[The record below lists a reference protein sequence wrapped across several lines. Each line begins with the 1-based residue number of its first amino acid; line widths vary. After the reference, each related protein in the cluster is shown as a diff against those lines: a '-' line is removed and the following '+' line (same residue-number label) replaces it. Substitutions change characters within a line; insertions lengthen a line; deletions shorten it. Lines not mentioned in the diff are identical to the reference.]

1 MVTEIETG
9 TETGI
14 TAKTGERMETRTT
27 GTQTGR
33 NDPEDTGEREN
44 AGRKGSAEKTVTV
57 FGLGFVGLT
66 TALGFA
72 ETGCKVFGVD
82 VDTERKESLR
92 SGTVPFHEPHM
103 EEVLK
108 KHLDRNFYVTDDLSE
123 AVGESTYI
131 FYCVGTPYGADGSAD
146 LTYLFSAIDSTLEMI
161 QDEKFRVLVTKSTI
175 PPSTTSEKILPFIKE
190 KIKNTSVKEECLGVA
205 NNPEFLREGHCWEDF
220 MEADRI
226 VLGVNDE
233 KSKALLTELY
243 EPMGIPIKCVSHST
257 GEFIKYLSNTLLAA
271 LISYSNEMAQ
281 AADAFGGIETAEA
294 FRILHM
300 DKRWNGC
307 NMTSYVYP
315 GCGYGGYCLP
325 KDTSAFLAQ
334 AAEKGFEAQILK
346 QVIQT
351 NTDRPVRIAEKIAGC
366 LTDTMHSKNEK
377 ADKKLETC
385 SRPAERNTETEKA
398 GHEGTVGILGLSFKP
413 GSDDVRDTP
422 AVKIIQALKELG
434 CESIIGYDPI
444 AIEEFRRRYPDAG
457 IRYAQSLQEAYERS
471 DVLAIVTAWEEF
483 RDVPKLGDKTVID
496 CRYML

>member
-1 MVTEIETG
+1 MVTE
-9 TETGI
+9 
-14 TAKTGERMETRTT
+14 
-27 GTQTGR
+27 
-33 NDPEDTGEREN
+33 
-44 AGRKGSAEKTVTV
+44 RKEVKTVTV

-72 ETGCKVFGVD
+72 ETGCRVFGVD

-103 EEVLK
+103 EEVLQ
-108 KHLDRNFYVTDDLSE
+108 KHLGKSFFVTDDIPE
-123 AVGESTYI
+123 AIAESAYV

-146 LTYLFSAIDSTLEMI
+146 LTYLFSAIDSTLEAI
-161 QDEKFRVLVTKSTI
+161 RDERFRALVTKSTI
-175 PPSTTSEKILPFIKE
+175 PPSTTAEKILPYIKE
-190 KIKNTSVKEECLGVA
+190 KIKNTSVKEECLGIA
-205 NNPEFLREGHCWEDF
+205 NNPEFLREGRCWEDF

-233 KSKALLTELY
+233 KSKELLLRLY

-257 GEFIKYLSNTLLAA
+257 GEFIKYLSNTLLAT

-281 AADAFGGIETAEA
+281 AAEAFGGIETAEA

-300 DKRWNGC
+300 DKRWNHC

-325 KDTSAFLAQ
+325 KDTSAFYAQ

-366 LTDTMHSKNEK
+366 LESVIRNRQPGNEENEEQDIK
-377 ADKKLETC
+377 RAGKSEKD
-385 SRPAERNTETEKA
+385 RPA
-398 GHEGTVGILGLSFKP
+398 GTIGILGLSFKP

-422 AVKIIQALKELG
+422 ALKIIRALKRLG
-434 CESIIGYDPI
+434 CENIMGYDPI
-444 AIEEFRRRYPDAG
+444 AAEEFKRRYPDAG
-457 IRYAQSLQEAYERS
+457 IAYADSLREAYEKS

-483 RDVPKLGDKTVID
+483 REAPGLGEKTIVD

>member
-1 MVTEIETG
+1 MVTG
-9 TETGI
+9 TKERL
-14 TAKTGERMETRTT
+14 TAG
-27 GTQTGR
+27 
-33 NDPEDTGEREN
+33 
-44 AGRKGSAEKTVTV
+44 KTVTV

-82 VDTERKESLR
+82 VDKERKEILR
-92 SGTVPFHEPHM
+92 SGTIPFHEPLM
-103 EEVLK
+103 DEVLQ
-108 KHLDRNFYVTDDLSE
+108 KHLGQSFFVTDDISE
-123 AVGESTYI
+123 AVTESSYV

-146 LTYLFSAIDSTLEMI
+146 LTYLFSAIDSTLEAI

-175 PPSTTSEKILPFIKE
+175 PPSTTAEKILPYIKE
-190 KIKNTSVKEECLGVA
+190 KITNTSAKEESLGIA
-205 NNPEFLREGHCWEDF
+205 NNPEFLREGRCWEDF

-233 KSKALLTELY
+233 KSKELLIRLY

-257 GEFIKYLSNTLLAA
+257 GEFIKYLSNTLLAT

-300 DKRWNGC
+300 DKRWNHC

-325 KDTSAFLAQ
+325 KDTSAFYAQ
-334 AAEKGFEAQILK
+334 AKEKGFEAQILK

-366 LTDTMHSKNEK
+366 LESVMRDRQPEK
-377 ADKKLETC
+377 ADG
-385 SRPAERNTETEKA
+385 EKQP
-398 GHEGTVGILGLSFKP
+398 GRTGVIGILGLSFKP

-422 AVKIIQALKELG
+422 AVKIIQALELLG
-434 CESIIGYDPI
+434 CGNIIGYDPI
-444 AIEEFRRRYPDAG
+444 AAEEFKRRYPDVNIDYAG
-457 IRYAQSLQEAYERS
+457 SLQEIYEKS

-483 RDVPKLGDKTVID
+483 RKVPGMGGKEIVD